1 MFNSIFNLEIIL
13 FSPVIIFIAWFVYR
27 LYKDNQDFFEDN
39 FNEDWEKR

>member
-13 FSPVIIFIAWFVYR
+13 FSPVIIFITWFVYR